1 MLNFYE
7 HCTGPKSHNPNY
19 ELHGIQIPFRM
30 LIAAPSG
37 SGKTNCLMNLISVM
51 NKTFEE
57 IHVCILSADEP
68 LYQKLAKLR
77 GVTFYEGGEVP
88 EMSSSNTQKLIIF
101 DDLVLH
107 KAANAKALDY
117 YIRGRK
123 KKYSMCYLSQSY
135 FQTPKLIRINCQ
147 YLILGKNL
155 LKKDLRLI
163 LSTIPSELTLDEF
176 QSVYNKLTKA
186 PLSVIV
192 LDINRRTLRN
202 GIAGEIMSLTPDQAL
217 RCTDI

>member
-51 NKTFEE
+51 NKTFHE
-57 IHVCILSADEP
+57 IHVCVLSADEP
-68 LYQKLAKLR
+68 LYQKLAKLK

-88 EMSSSNTQKLIIF
+88 EMDNDLSIQKLIIF
-101 DDLVLH
+101 DDLILH
-107 KAANAKALDY
+107 RNANAKALDY

-135 FQTPKLIRINCQ
+135 FQTPKMIRINCQ

-155 LKKDLRLI
+155 LKKDLRMI
-163 LSTIPSELTLDEF
+163 LSTIPSELSLDEF
-176 QSVYNKLTKA
+176 QDLYNNLTKA

-192 LDINRRTLRN
+192 LDINHRTLRK
-202 GIAGEIMSLTPDQAL
+202 GIAGQLLSLANGFVTS
-217 RCTDI
+217 